1 MAAWLDLTLRKAL
14 TPALPSSSRASS
26 RSRVSLMTVGGLGR
40 EGGAP

>member
-1 MAAWLDLTLRKAL
+1 MAAWLDLSLWKAL
-14 TPALPSSSRASS
+14 TPALPSSRASS